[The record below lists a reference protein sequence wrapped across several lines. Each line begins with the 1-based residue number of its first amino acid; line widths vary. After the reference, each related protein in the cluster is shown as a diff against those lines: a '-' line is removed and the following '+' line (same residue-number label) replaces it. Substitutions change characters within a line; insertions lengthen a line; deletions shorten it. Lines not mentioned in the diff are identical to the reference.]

1 MKDLLFR
8 WLKIYEEEARL
19 FIWSAFL
26 LFFINVSQSLLNNYA
41 ETAFL
46 KRFGV
51 EYLPIMTAINA
62 IVTFILLGVF
72 GGKLARFRSDKVV
85 TGSLV
90 LSAGLIGVMRF
101 IVPFELSLIYP
112 ILYLLKTQFVV
123 LMAFVFWNLANDLFS
138 TRQSKRLFP
147 LITTGGILGAIL
159 GSFATPLLISF
170 TQADNLLLI
179 VPSLIILGAF
189 CSLKLTKAFPGTL
202 LREEPTTAE
211 KKSTM
216 LDELRKVGPMIKA
229 STLAQVL
236 LVLTLVPNIVI
247 PIINYQFNFVVD
259 QTFATEKGMISF
271 FSYFRGA
278 QNTISL
284 IISLFVGR
292 IYGRFGIPVALM
304 FHPANY
310 LIAFAAYMFQFNI
323 FSAVYADTS
332 VNVLRK
338 TVNAPATSAL
348 YGLLLP
354 KDRTILR
361 SFLRGTVVRVGIL
374 FGSGLLL
381 VANEFIQPRYLSL
394 FAIVFCTVWLGST
407 FILKREYSAILISLV
422 QKSLPEFYKMGQ
434 EFKVIFKKA
443 KLGQPLLDRFQ
454 KAVGEEA
461 QYCAELLQNTEEP
474 ELLDNVILNKIH
486 TADDKTRLLLLP
498 YLSDQAGSKALD
510 VFLTLRDPGKPEL
523 MLALSKTARRIFAD
537 MPAEREKEIF
547 ELAEI
552 PEVKACF
559 LNWMSQ
565 QNPGQF
571 DLQVESWL
579 ASEEIGKRRAGLLA
593 IGEFGSERHIAAMSQ
608 ILSTSTAS
616 SVLALTLHGLR
627 RFQTDERV
635 GELVKPFL
643 RHADETVQQAAIES
657 LPLTEDVHVN
667 ALIRTLGDPSE
678 AIRNLVIK
686 RLVQIPAEKQHL
698 LVAQM
703 GTHSRWVRDG
713 LFEIAAKLDLK
724 AVDTFN
730 FCRNQLQ
737 IAYEAVQRS
746 HFLSKKEE
754 NAATRMMQKHLEEIR
769 QHRVNNAIMGVAAR
783 DTEKRIKIA
792 LRGLN
797 SGKERERSDSIEA
810 LEALLDKPL
819 ANLLLP
825 MLDNRPE
832 YERLAVGRKHYGL
845 GDLTE
850 QEFVEGCLN
859 DDSWVTIVMILECLA
874 IWGNLDPYRSA
885 IEKIAREDYGGLA
898 HTASHALKS
907 AADAHEEP
915 LSCLIERIN
924 NIRKVDLF
932 HDLTIGQLAAVA
944 WKSEV
949 LTFEPDEVIAS
960 AEKPNQGLQMVVN
973 GEIIFRK
980 VLADGARN
988 GPELHRIGAGDWFGA
1003 ATMFGMQPPAA
1014 LIAKSVGD
1022 VLLIRLDRQ
1031 TFQNLTHQY
1040 PALGLEVC
1048 KGLSKT
1054 VGVAMQDLKHRPAS
1068 IERDIA
1074 DDEQALAGSY
1084 CTTPEE
1090 CSLVDRI
1097 FFLSHIDLFR
1107 QLETETLTA
1116 IAMLGEEITLQKGEQ
1131 LKGSVVGSQGLF
1143 LILEGDIKLYRG
1155 KDLFNHTGPGRYF
1168 GLASLFGMEASEFT
1182 VEAQENTT
1190 LMRIPPDEFRACV
1203 MEHPIIAI
1211 RACEKLSQ
1219 IQGSLLGNRLKNSD
1233 DASPAANPVEP
1244 ETT

>member
-1 MKDLLFR
+1 MKDLLLR

-19 FIWSAFL
+19 FIWSACL

-62 IVTFILLGVF
+62 IVTFVLLSGL
-72 GGKLARFRSDKVV
+72 GGYLSRIRSDRVV

-90 LSAGLIGVMRF
+90 VSAGLIGVMRF
-101 IVPFELSLIYP
+101 IVPFEISLIYP
-112 ILYLLKTQFVV
+112 VLYILKTQFVV

-159 GSFATPLLISF
+159 GSFATPLLISL
-170 TQADNLLLI
+170 TAPDNLLLI
-179 VPSLIILGAF
+179 IPVFVILGAS
-189 CSLKLTKAFPGTL
+189 CTLKLTKAFPGTL
-202 LREEPTTAE
+202 LQEEPATVGE
-211 KKSTM
+211 KSTM
-216 LDELRKVGPMIKA
+216 LDELRQVGPMIKT

-236 LVLTLVPNIVI
+236 LILTLIPNIVI

-292 IYGRFGIPVALM
+292 IYGRFGLPVALM

-338 TVNAPATSAL
+338 TINAPANNAL

-354 KDRTILR
+354 KDRAILR
-361 SFLRGTVVRVGIL
+361 SFLRGTVVRVAIL

-381 VANEFIQPRYLSL
+381 VANEFIQPRYLSI
-394 FAIVFCTVWLGST
+394 FAIAFCTIWLGST
-407 FILKREYSAILISLV
+407 FLLKREYSAILISLV

-434 EFKVIFKKA
+434 EFKVIFKQA
-443 KLGQPLLDRFQ
+443 KLGQPLLERFQ

-461 QYCAELLQNTEEP
+461 RWCVEMLQNTEKIQV
-474 ELLDNVILNKIH
+474 LDNAILDKLS
-486 TADDKTRLLLLP
+486 TADDQTRLLLLP
-498 YLSDQAGSKALD
+498 YLSDQAGSKATDL
-510 VFLTLRDPGKPEL
+510 FLTFRNPDKPEL
-523 MLALSKTARRIFAD
+523 MVALSQTARRVYAD

-565 QNPGQF
+565 QDPGQF
-571 DLQVESWL
+571 DRQVESWL
-579 ASEEIGKRRAGLLA
+579 TAEEIGKRRAGILA
-593 IGEFGSERHIAAMSQ
+593 IGEFGSERHIAALSQ
-608 ILSTSTAS
+608 VLSTETDP

-627 RFQTDERV
+627 RFQADERV

-643 RHADETVQQAAIES
+643 RDADETVQLAAIES
-657 LPLTEDVHVN
+657 LPLTEDNHIN
-667 ALIRTLGDPSE
+667 ALIRTLADPSE
-678 AIRNLVIK
+678 TIRNRAID
-686 RLVQIPAEKQHL
+686 RLVELPAEKQHL

-713 LFEIAAKLDLK
+713 MFEVAAKLDLK
-724 AVDTFN
+724 DVDMFN
-730 FCRNQLQ
+730 FCRNQLRF
-737 IAYEAVQRS
+737 AYEAVQRIN
-746 HFLSKKEE
+746 FLGKKTE
-754 NAATRMMQKHLEEIR
+754 NAATRMMLEHLEEVC
-769 QHRVNNAIMGVAAR
+769 QHRVNNAIMGVSAK
-783 DTEKRIKIA
+783 DPEGRIKIA

-832 YERLAVGRKHYGL
+832 YERLAVGRKHFGL
-845 GDLTE
+845 GDLGE
-850 QEFVEGCLN
+850 QEFVEGCLH
-859 DDSWVTIVMILECLA
+859 DASWVTIVMILECLA
-874 IWGNLDPYRSA
+874 IWGNIDPYRSA
-885 IEKIAREDYGGLA
+885 IEKLARGDHGALT
-898 HTASHALKS
+898 HTANHALQS
-907 AADAHEEP
+907 SEGEHEEP

-949 LTFEPDEVIAS
+949 LSFGPDEVVVS
-960 AEKPNQGLQMVVN
+960 AEMPNQGLQMIVE
-973 GEIIFRK
+973 GDISFRK
-980 VLADGARN
+980 VLADKSSHDT
-988 GPELHRIGAGDWFGA
+988 ELHRIGAGEWFGA
-1003 ATMFGMQPPAA
+1003 AVMFGMQPPAA
-1014 LIAKSVGD
+1014 LIAKSINA

-1031 TFQNLTHQY
+1031 TFQNLTLEY

-1054 VGVAMQDLKHRPAS
+1054 VENAMHELKDKP
-1068 IERDIA
+1068 IPVERDIA
-1074 DDEQALAGSY
+1074 DDQRALDGSY
-1084 CTTPEE
+1084 CTTAEE

-1097 FFLSHIDLFR
+1097 FFLRHIDLFM
-1107 QLETETLTA
+1107 QLETDALTA
-1116 IAMLGEEITLQKGEQ
+1116 IAMLGEEVILQKGDQ
-1131 LKGSVVGSQGLF
+1131 LKGSDVGSQGLF
-1143 LILEGDIKLYRG
+1143 LILEGDIKFYRVEQ
-1155 KDLFNHTGPGRYF
+1155 LFDHKGPGRYF
-1168 GLASLFGMEASEFT
+1168 GLPTLFGMEASEFMI
-1182 VEAQENTT
+1182 EAQKKTT

-1203 MEHPIIAI
+1203 MDHPIIAI
-1211 RACEKLSQ
+1211 RACERLSQ
-1219 IQGSLLGNRLKNSD
+1219 VQGSLLENILKDSNG
-1233 DASPAANPVEP
+1233 ASPADNPP
-1244 ETT
+1244 

>member
-1 MKDLLFR
+1 MKNLLMR
-8 WLKIYEEEARL
+8 WLKIYEDEALL

-51 EYLPIMTAINA
+51 EYLPAMTAINA
-62 IVTFILLGVF
+62 IVTFVLLSGF
-72 GGKLARFRSDKVV
+72 GGKLSRFRSDRVV

-90 LSAGLIGVMRF
+90 VSAGLIGVMRF
-101 IVPFELSLIYP
+101 IVPFEFSLIYP
-112 ILYLLKTQFVV
+112 LLYILKTQFVV

-170 TQADNLLLI
+170 TQPDNLLLI
-179 VPSLIILGAF
+179 IPCLVILGAF
-189 CSLKLTKAFPGTL
+189 CTLKLTKAFPGNL
-202 LREEPTTAE
+202 LQEEPTTAGT
-211 KKSTM
+211 KTTM
-216 LDELRKVGPMIKA
+216 LDELRQVGPMIKT

-292 IYGRFGIPVALM
+292 IYGRFGLPVALM

-323 FSAVYADTS
+323 FSAIYADTS

-338 TVNAPATSAL
+338 TINAPANNAL

-354 KDRTILR
+354 KDRAILR

-394 FAIVFCTVWLGST
+394 FAIAFCSVWLGST
-407 FILKREYSAILISLV
+407 FLLKREYTTILISLV
-422 QKSLPEFYKMGQ
+422 QKSLPEFYRMGQ
-434 EFKVIFKKA
+434 EFKVIFKQA
-443 KLGQPLLDRFQ
+443 KLGQPLLERFQ
-454 KAVGEEA
+454 AASGEEA
-461 QYCAELLQNTEEP
+461 RWCAEMLQNTEKG
-474 ELLDNVILNKIH
+474 ELLDNAILDKLR
-486 TADDKTRLLLLP
+486 TADDQTRFLLLP
-498 YLSDQAGSKALD
+498 YLSDQAGSKATE
-510 VFLTLRDPGKPEL
+510 VFLTFRDPDKPEL
-523 MLALSKTARRIFAD
+523 MVALAQTARRVFAD
-537 MPAEREKEIF
+537 MPTEREKEIF
-547 ELAEI
+547 ELAQT

-565 QNPGQF
+565 QDPEQF
-571 DLQVESWL
+571 DRQVESWL
-579 ASEEIGKRRAGLLA
+579 AADEIGQRRAGILA
-593 IGEFGSERHIAAMSQ
+593 IGEFGAERHIAALSQ
-608 ILSTSTAS
+608 VLSTETVPM
-616 SVLALTLHGLR
+616 VLALTLHALR
-627 RFQTDERV
+627 RFQADDRV

-643 RHADETVQQAAIES
+643 RHADEAVQEAAIES
-657 LPLTEDVHVN
+657 LPLTEDQHIN

-678 AIRNLVIK
+678 SIRNRAID
-686 RLVQIPAEKQHL
+686 RLVELPAEKQHL

-724 AVDTFN
+724 DVDMFN

-737 IAYEAVQRS
+737 FAYEAVQRS
-746 HFLSKKEE
+746 HFLSSKEE
-754 NAATRMMQKHLEEIR
+754 NVATRMMQEHLEEIC
-769 QHRVNNAIMGVAAR
+769 QHRVNNAIMGVAAK
-783 DTEKRIKIA
+783 DSEGRIKIA

-810 LEALLDKPL
+810 LESMLDKPL

-832 YERLAVGRKHYGL
+832 YERLAVGRKYFRL
-845 GDLTE
+845 ESLAE

-859 DDSWVTIVMILECLA
+859 DTSWVTIVMMLECLA
-874 IWGNLDPYRSA
+874 IWGNIEPYRSA
-885 IEKIAREDYGGLA
+885 IEKIAKEDYGALA
-898 HTASHALKS
+898 HTATHALHS
-907 AADAHEEP
+907 AVGQHEEP

-949 LTFEPDEVIAS
+949 LSFGPDEVIAS
-960 AEKPNQGLQMVVN
+960 ADQPNQGLQMIVS
-973 GEIIFRK
+973 GDISFLK
-980 VLADGARN
+980 VLADGSFA
-988 GPELHRIGAGDWFGA
+988 GSELQRIGAGDWFGA
-1003 ATMFGMQPPAA
+1003 AVMFGMQPPAA
-1014 LIAKSVGD
+1014 LIAKSLND
-1022 VLLIRLDRQ
+1022 VLLIRLDRE
-1031 TFQNLTHQY
+1031 TFRNLTLQY
-1040 PALGLEVC
+1040 PALGLQIC

-1054 VGVAMQDLKHRPAS
+1054 VEVAMHELKDKP
-1068 IERDIA
+1068 IPVERDIA
-1074 DDEQALAGSY
+1074 DDQRALGGSY
-1084 CTTPEE
+1084 CTTAEE

-1097 FFLSHIDLFR
+1097 FFLRHIDLFM
-1107 QLETETLTA
+1107 QLETDALTA
-1116 IAMLGEEITLQKGEQ
+1116 IAMLGEEVILKKGDQ
-1131 LKGSVVGSQGLF
+1131 LKGSDVGSQGLF
-1143 LILEGDIKLYRG
+1143 LILEGDIKFYRVEQ
-1155 KDLFNHTGPGRYF
+1155 LFDHKGPGRYF
-1168 GLASLFGMEASEFT
+1168 GLPTLFGMEASEFMI
-1182 VEAQENTT
+1182 EAQGKTT
-1190 LMRIPPDEFRACV
+1190 LMRIPPEEFRACV
-1203 MEHPIIAI
+1203 MDHPIIAI
-1211 RACEKLSQ
+1211 KACERLSQ
-1219 IQGSLLGNRLKNSD
+1219 VQGSLLENILKDSN
-1233 DASPAANPVEP
+1233 DASPADNPP
-1244 ETT
+1244 

>member
-72 GGKLARFRSDKVV
+72 GGKLTRFRSDRVV

-90 LSAGLIGVMRF
+90 VSAGLIGVMRF
-101 IVPFELSLIYP
+101 IVPFEFSLIYP
-112 ILYLLKTQFVV
+112 ILYLLKTQLVV

-170 TQADNLLLI
+170 TQADNLLIIIPVL
-179 VPSLIILGAF
+179 VILGAF
-189 CSLKLTKAFPGTL
+189 GSLKLTKAFPGTL
-202 LREEPTTAE
+202 LREEPKTAE

-216 LDELRKVGPMIKA
+216 LDELRKVGPMIKT

-278 QNTISL
+278 QNIISL

-292 IYGRFGIPVALM
+292 IYGRFGLPVALM

-354 KDRTILR
+354 KDRAILR
-361 SFLRGTVVRVGIL
+361 SFLRGTVVRLGIL

-394 FAIVFCTVWLGST
+394 FAIGFCTVWLGST
-407 FILKREYSAILISLV
+407 LLLKREYSAIIISLV

-434 EFKVIFKKA
+434 EFKVIFKQA
-443 KLGQPLLDRFQ
+443 KLGQPLLERFQ
-454 KAVGEEA
+454 KASGEEA
-461 QYCAELLQNTEEP
+461 RWCAEMLQNTEKP
-474 ELLDNVILNKIH
+474 ESLDKAILDKLQ

-510 VFLTLRDPGKPEL
+510 LFLTFRNPDKPEL
-523 MLALSKTARRIFAD
+523 MLALSQTAKRVFAD
-537 MPAEREKEIF
+537 MPAEREKEVF
-547 ELAEI
+547 ELAQI

-565 QNPGQF
+565 QNPEQF
-571 DLQVESWL
+571 DRQVETWL
-579 ASEEIGKRRAGLLA
+579 ASDEIGDRRAGILA
-593 IGEFGSERHIAAMSQ
+593 IGEVGSARHIAALSQ
-608 ILSTSTAS
+608 VLSTETEPSA
-616 SVLALTLHGLR
+616 LALTLHGLR
-627 RFQTDERV
+627 RFQADNRV
-635 GELVKPFL
+635 GALVKPFL
-643 RHADETVQQAAIES
+643 RHADEAVQLAAIES
-657 LPLTEDVHVN
+657 LPLTEDDHVN
-667 ALIRTLGDPSE
+667 ALIRSIGDPSQT
-678 AIRNLVIK
+678 IRNRAIE
-686 RLVQIPAEKQHL
+686 RLEKLPAEKQHL

-713 LFEIAAKLDLK
+713 LFEVAAKLDLK
-724 AVDTFN
+724 AVDIFN
-730 FCRNQLQ
+730 FCRNQLEV
-737 IAYEAVQRS
+737 AYEAVQRS
-746 HFLSKKEE
+746 HFLNEKPE
-754 NAATRMMQKHLEEIR
+754 NVATRMMQEHLEEVR
-769 QHRVNNAIMGVAAR
+769 QHRVNNAIMGVAAK
-783 DTEKRIKIA
+783 DSGGRIKIA

-810 LEALLDKPL
+810 LEALLDRPL

-845 GDLTE
+845 AKLTE
-850 QEFVEGCLN
+850 QEFIEGCLN
-859 DDSWVTIVMILECLA
+859 DASWVTVVMILECLA
-874 IWGNLDPYRSA
+874 IWGNLEPYRSS
-885 IEKIAREDYGGLA
+885 IEKIANEDSAALA
-898 HTASHALKS
+898 HTARHALHS
-907 AADAHEEP
+907 SVGTHEEL

-932 HDLTIGQLAAVA
+932 RDLTIGQLAAVA

-949 LTFEPDEVIAS
+949 LTFGPDEVIAS
-960 AEKPNQGLQMVVN
+960 AELPNQGLQMVVR
-973 GEIIFRK
+973 GEISFRK
-980 VLADGARN
+980 VLADGTCN
-988 GPELHRIGAGDWFGA
+988 GPELHRIGAGDWFGVA
-1003 ATMFGMQPPAA
+1003 SMFGMKPPAT
-1014 LIAKSVGD
+1014 LIAKTVDD

-1031 TFQNLTHQY
+1031 TFSNLIHQY
-1040 PALGLEVC
+1040 PALGLQVC
-1048 KGLSKT
+1048 IGLSKS
-1054 VGVAMQDLKHRPAS
+1054 VGDVMNDQKHKRGAV
-1068 IERDIA
+1068 ERDIA

-1084 CTTPEE
+1084 CSTPEE

-1097 FFLSHIDLFR
+1097 FFLSHIDLFS
-1107 QLETETLTA
+1107 QLEANALTA
-1116 IAMLGEEITLQKGEQ
+1116 LAMLGEEITLSKGGQFKE
-1131 LKGSVVGSQGLF
+1131 SDVGSQGLF
-1143 LILEGDIKLYRG
+1143 LIMEGDVKFYR
-1155 KDLFNHTGPGRYF
+1155 DEELFDHKGPGRYF
-1168 GLASLFGMEASEFT
+1168 GLASLFNMKTDKYA
-1182 VEAQENTT
+1182 VEAQEKTT
-1190 LMRIPPDEFRACV
+1190 LIRIPPDEFRACV

-1211 RACEKLSQ
+1211 RACEKLSH
-1219 IQGSLLGNRLKNSD
+1219 IQGSLLDNILKDSDENSPSD
-1233 DASPAANPVEP
+1233 NPL
-1244 ETT
+1244 

>member
-72 GGKLARFRSDKVV
+72 GGKLTRFRSDKVV

-90 LSAGLIGVMRF
+90 VSAGLIGVMRF
-101 IVPFELSLIYP
+101 IVPFEISLIYP

-189 CSLKLTKAFPGTL
+189 CSLKLAKAFPGTL

-216 LDELRKVGPMIKA
+216 LDELRKVGPMIKT

-284 IISLFVGR
+284 ILSLFVGR
-292 IYGRFGIPVALM
+292 IYGRFGLPVALM

-310 LIAFAAYMFQFNI
+310 LIAFAAYLFQFNI

-338 TVNAPATSAL
+338 TINAPATSAL

-354 KDRTILR
+354 KDRAILR

-394 FAIVFCTVWLGST
+394 FAIAFCTVWLGST
-407 FILKREYSAILISLV
+407 LILKREYSAILISLV

-443 KLGQPLLDRFQ
+443 NLGQPLLDRFQ

-461 QYCAELLQNTEEP
+461 QYCAEMLQNTEEP
-474 ELLDNVILNKIH
+474 EFLDKVILDKLH

-523 MLALSKTARRIFAD
+523 MVALSKTARKIFAD

-552 PEVKACF
+552 PEVKAFF

-565 QNPGQF
+565 QNPEQF
-571 DLQVESWL
+571 DRQVKTWL
-579 ASEEIGKRRAGLLA
+579 ASTEIGDRRAGILA
-593 IGEFGSERHIAAMSQ
+593 IGEVGAARHITDLSQ
-608 ILSTSTAS
+608 ALSTETEPSI
-616 SVLALTLHGLR
+616 LALTLHGLR
-627 RFQTDERV
+627 RFQADSRV
-635 GELVKPFL
+635 GSLVKPFL
-643 RHADETVQQAAIES
+643 RHADETVQIAAIEA
-657 LPLTEDVHVN
+657 LPLTEDDHIN
-667 ALIRTLGDPSE
+667 ALIKSIGDPSE
-678 AIRNLVIK
+678 TIRSRAIE
-686 RLVQIPAEKQHL
+686 RLEKLPAEKQHL

-713 LFEIAAKLDLK
+713 LFEIAARLDLK
-724 AVDTFN
+724 DVDIFN

-737 IAYEAVQRS
+737 VAYEAVERS
-746 HFLSKKEE
+746 HYLNEKPE
-754 NAATRMMQKHLEEIR
+754 NVATRMMQEHLEEVR
-769 QHRVNNAIMGVAAR
+769 QHRVNNAIMGVAAK
-783 DTEKRIKIA
+783 DSEGRIKIA

-810 LEALLDKPL
+810 LEALLDRPL

-825 MLDNRPE
+825 MLDNRPD

-845 GDLTE
+845 AKLTE
-850 QEFVEGCLN
+850 QEFIEGCLK
-859 DDSWVTIVMILECLA
+859 DASWVTVIMVLECLA

-885 IEKIAREDYGGLA
+885 IEKIATEDYGGLA
-898 HTASHALKS
+898 HTANHALKS
-907 AADAHEEP
+907 STGGHEEP

-944 WKSEV
+944 WESEV
-949 LTFEPDEVIAS
+949 ITFGPDKVIAN
-960 AEKPNQGLQMVVN
+960 AHLPLQGLQIIVS
-973 GEIIFRK
+973 GEINFCKIM
-980 VLADGARN
+980 ADETVS

-1003 ATMFGMQPPAA
+1003 AFMFGMKPPAS
-1014 LIAKSVGD
+1014 LIIKTVGD
-1022 VLLIRLDRQ
+1022 VLLIRVNRQ
-1031 TFQNLTHQY
+1031 TFQDLTHQY
-1040 PALGLEVC
+1040 PAFGLQVC
-1048 KGLSKT
+1048 KGLTKSLGD
-1054 VGVAMQDLKHRPAS
+1054 VMQDLKHKPYS
-1068 IERDIA
+1068 VERDIA
-1074 DDEQALAGSY
+1074 DDERALNGSY
-1084 CTTPEE
+1084 CTTKEE

-1097 FFLSHIDLFR
+1097 FFLNHIDLFR
-1107 QLETETLTA
+1107 ELETKTLTA
-1116 IAMLGEEITLQKGEQ
+1116 IAMLGEEVVVAKGGQ
-1131 LKGSVVGSQGLF
+1131 FKGSDIGPQGLF
-1143 LILEGDIKLYRG
+1143 LVLEGDVKLYRG
-1155 KDLFNHTGPGRYF
+1155 KDLFDHKGPGSYF
-1168 GLASLFGMEASEFT
+1168 GLPTLFGMEADQFT
-1182 VEAQENTT
+1182 GEAQEKTT
-1190 LMRIPPDEFRACV
+1190 FMRIPPDEFRACV

-1211 RACEKLSQ
+1211 RACEKLSH
-1219 IQGSLLGNRLKNSD
+1219 IQGSLLDNILKDSD
-1233 DASPAANPVEP
+1233 DNSPSDNPL
-1244 ETT
+1244 

>member
-72 GGKLARFRSDKVV
+72 GGKITRFRSDKVV

-112 ILYLLKTQFVV
+112 TLYLLKTQFVV

-189 CSLKLTKAFPGTL
+189 CSLKLTRAFPGTL

-216 LDELRKVGPMIKA
+216 LDELRKVGPMIKT

-292 IYGRFGIPVALM
+292 IYGRFGLPVALM

-310 LIAFAAYMFQFNI
+310 LIAFAAYLFQFNI

-338 TVNAPATSAL
+338 TINAPATSAL

-354 KDRTILR
+354 KDRAILR

-394 FAIVFCTVWLGST
+394 FAIAFCTVWLGST

-443 KLGQPLLDRFQ
+443 NLGQPLLDRFQ

-461 QYCAELLQNTEEP
+461 QYCAEMMQNTEEP
-474 ELLDNVILNKIH
+474 EFLDNVILDKLH

-498 YLSDQAGSKALD
+498 FLSDQAGSKALD
-510 VFLTLRDPGKPEL
+510 LFLTLRDPGKPEL
-523 MLALSKTARRIFAD
+523 MVALSKTARRIFAD

-552 PEVKACF
+552 PEVKAFF

-565 QNPGQF
+565 QNREQF
-571 DLQVESWL
+571 DRQVKTWL
-579 ASEEIGKRRAGLLA
+579 ASEELGNRRAGILA
-593 IGEFGSERHIAAMSQ
+593 ISEVGSDRHIVALSQ
-608 ILSTSTAS
+608 VLSTETTP
-616 SVLALTLHGLR
+616 SVLALALHGLR
-627 RFQTDERV
+627 RFQADERV

-643 RHADETVQQAAIES
+643 RHADETVQLAAIES
-657 LPLTEDVHVN
+657 LPLTEDDHVN

-678 AIRNLVIK
+678 AIRNRVIE
-686 RLVQIPAEKQHL
+686 RLVTLPAEKQHL

-713 LFEIAAKLDLK
+713 LFEIAARLDLK
-724 AVDTFN
+724 AVDIFN

-737 IAYEAVQRS
+737 VAYEAVQRS
-746 HFLSKKEE
+746 SFLSKKEE
-754 NAATRMMQKHLEEIR
+754 NAATRMMHEHLEEIR
-769 QHRVNNAIMGVAAR
+769 QHRVNNAIMGVAAK
-783 DTEKRIKIA
+783 DTERRIKIA

-819 ANLLLP
+819 AKLLLP
-825 MLDNRPE
+825 MLDNRPM
-832 YERLAVGRKHYGL
+832 YERLAVGRKHFGL
-845 GDLTE
+845 ETLTE

-859 DDSWVTIVMILECLA
+859 DASWVTIVMILECLA

-885 IEKIAREDYGGLA
+885 IDKIAREGYDALG
-898 HTASHALKS
+898 HTASHALNS
-907 AADAHEEP
+907 AVGEHEEP

-932 HDLTIGQLAAVA
+932 HGLTIGQLAAVA

-949 LTFEPDEVIAS
+949 LTFGPDEVIAS
-960 AEKPNQGLQMVVN
+960 YDMPNQGLQMIVR
-973 GEIIFRK
+973 GDITFRK
-980 VLADGARN
+980 VLADGSGH
-988 GPELHRIGAGDWFGA
+988 GPELHRIGAGEWFGA
-1003 ATMFGMQPPAA
+1003 AVMFGMQPPAA
-1014 LIAKSVGD
+1014 LIVKSVSD

-1031 TFQNLTHQY
+1031 TFQNLAHQY

-1048 KGLSKT
+1048 KGLSKSLEDIT
-1054 VGVAMQDLKHRPAS
+1054 RDLRDMPGQV
-1068 IERDIA
+1068 ERNIA
-1074 DDEQALAGSY
+1074 DDERGLDGSY
-1084 CTTPEE
+1084 CTTAEE

-1097 FFLSHIDLFR
+1097 FFLTHIDLFR
-1107 QLETETLTA
+1107 QLETDALTA
-1116 IAMLGEEITLQKGEQ
+1116 IAMLGEEIVLQKGEQ
-1131 LKGSVVGSQGLF
+1131 IKGSDVGSHGLF
-1143 LILEGDIKLYRG
+1143 LVLEGVVKICHAEDLY
-1155 KDLFNHTGPGRYF
+1155 DHTGPGRYF
-1168 GLASLFGMEASEFT
+1168 GLSSLFGRNVSEFT
-1182 VEAQENTT
+1182 VEAQGKTT
-1190 LMRIPPDEFRACV
+1190 LMRIPPDEFRACA

-1211 RACEKLSQ
+1211 RACERLSQ
-1219 IQGSLLGNRLKNSD
+1219 VQGSLLEYILKDSN
-1233 DASPAANPVEP
+1233 DASPADNPA
-1244 ETT
+1244 

>member
-1 MKDLLFR
+1 MKTLLFR

-19 FIWSAFL
+19 FIWSACL
-26 LFFINVSQSLLNNYA
+26 LFFINVAQSLLNNYA

-51 EYLPIMTAINA
+51 EYIPVMTAINA
-62 IVTFILLGVF
+62 IVTFILLSGF
-72 GGKLARFRSDKVV
+72 GGKLSRIRSDRVV

-90 LSAGLIGVMRF
+90 VSALLIGGMRF
-101 IVPFELSLIYP
+101 IVPFEISLIYP
-112 ILYLLKTQFVV
+112 VLYILKTQFVV

-170 TQADNLLLI
+170 TAADNLLLI
-179 VPSLIILGAF
+179 IPVLVILGAA
-189 CSLKLTKAFPGTL
+189 CTLKLTKAFPGTL
-202 LREEPTTAE
+202 LQEEPTTAE

-216 LDELRKVGPMIKA
+216 LDELRKVGPMIKS

-278 QNTISL
+278 QNIISL
-284 IISLFVGR
+284 ILSLFVGR

-304 FHPANY
+304 FHPFNY

-338 TVNAPATSAL
+338 TINAPATSAL

-354 KDRTILR
+354 KDRAILR

-394 FAIVFCTVWLGST
+394 FAIGFCAVWLGST
-407 FILKREYSAILISLV
+407 FLLKREYSAILISLV

-443 KLGQPLLDRFQ
+443 NLGQPLLERFQ

-461 QYCAELLQNTEEP
+461 QYCAEMLQNIEEP
-474 ELLDNVILNKIH
+474 EFLDNAILDKLQ
-486 TADDKTRLLLLP
+486 TADDQTRLLLLP

-510 VFLTLRDPGKPEL
+510 IFLTLRDPGKPEL
-523 MLALSKTARRIFAD
+523 MVALSQTARRIFAD

-547 ELAEI
+547 ELAQI

-565 QNPGQF
+565 QNPEQF
-571 DLQVESWL
+571 DRQIATWL
-579 ASEEIGKRRAGLLA
+579 SSEELGNRRAGILA
-593 IGEFGSERHIAAMSQ
+593 IGEVGSARHITAMSQ
-608 ILSTSTAS
+608 VLSTDTAP

-627 RFQTDERV
+627 RFQADDRV

-643 RHADETVQQAAIES
+643 RHADETVQLAAIES
-657 LPLTEDVHVN
+657 LPLTDDDLVI
-667 ALIRTLGDPSE
+667 ALIRALGDPSE
-678 AIRNLVIK
+678 AIRNRVIE
-686 RLVQIPAEKQHL
+686 RLEKLPAEKQHL

-724 AVDTFN
+724 EVDMFN

-737 IAYEAVQRS
+737 VAYEAVQRS
-746 HFLSKKEE
+746 HFLSSKEE
-754 NAATRMMQKHLEEIR
+754 NAATRMMLEHLEEIR
-769 QHRVNNAIMGVAAR
+769 QHRVNNAIMGVSAK
-783 DTEKRIKIA
+783 DPEGRIKIA

-819 ANLLLP
+819 ANLMLP

-832 YERLAVGRKHYGL
+832 YERLAVGHKRFGL

-859 DDSWVTIVMILECLA
+859 DVSWVTTIMILECLA
-874 IWGNLDPYRSA
+874 IWGNLDPYRST
-885 IEKIAREDYGGLA
+885 IEKIAREDHGALA
-898 HTASHALKS
+898 HTASHALHS
-907 AADAHEEP
+907 SSGGHEEP

-949 LTFEPDEVIAS
+949 LTFEPDEVIFS
-960 AEKPNQGLQMVVN
+960 AEQPNHGLQMIVD
-973 GEIIFRK
+973 GEITFLK
-980 VLADGARN
+980 VLSDGT
-988 GPELHRIGAGDWFGA
+988 GHSSELHRIGAGDWFGA
-1003 ATMFGMQPPAA
+1003 AVMFGMQPPAA

-1054 VGVAMQDLKHRPAS
+1054 LGQAMQDLKDKP
-1068 IERDIA
+1068 IPVERDIA
-1074 DDEQALAGSY
+1074 DDERALAGSY

-1116 IAMLGEEITLQKGEQ
+1116 IAMLGEEIALKKGEQ
-1131 LKGSVVGSQGLF
+1131 LKGSVVGSQGLY
-1143 LILEGDIKLYRG
+1143 LILEGDVKLYRG

-1168 GLASLFGMEASEFT
+1168 GLATLFGMEASEFT

-1219 IQGSLLGNRLKNSD
+1219 IQGSLLHNILEDSND
-1233 DASPAANPVEP
+1233 VAPVDSPV
-1244 ETT
+1244 